1 MVSGEGTVGLASVR
15 CKERIFSSEVGP
27 FSNGKS
33 VTTIAADARP
43 QIPTCPQC
51 GSGKVWRDGQRA
63 IYSEIIQR
71 WLCKTCGF
79 RFSDPAQLE
88 AFRRMMTKLK
98 PQSGES
104 KLIKSKANKL
114 FTCQIGVSETKNL
127 GPEQLLKQI
136 PERRI
141 DSGKIV
147 DFAWKMQKEG
157 YGKETIR
164 GDCGCLRALTMRG
177 ADLADPESVKEV
189 LAREQRWSQNRR
201 RNVINSYTLLLK
213 FEGKSW
219 IKPKCLVTVKFPFI
233 PSEKEIDD
241 LIAASG
247 KKNAA
252 FLQAL
257 KETAMRSGEAKRLK
271 WLDIDSER
279 CIITLNEPEKN
290 SNPRMFKV
298 SSTLIEMLNALPKR
312 SEYVFTGSMKSMKT
326 TFQKTRTR
334 LSLTLQN
341 PRLTKI
347 HFHTLRHWKATMT
360 YHQCKDPYYVQHLL
374 GHKSLK
380 STEIYIN
387 IEHSL
392 FDAGANDQFTVRIA
406 EKPEEIKELLE
417 AGFEYVCAKDT
428 LIFLRRRK

>member
-1 MVSGEGTVGLASVR
+1 MAELTNTNFA
-15 CKERIFSSEVGP
+15 
-27 FSNGKS
+27 
-33 VTTIAADARP
+33 P
-43 QIPTCPQC
+43 QIVISTKAGSKLCKLPSEEDTGTSSQIPNCPKC
-51 GSGKVWRDGQRA
+51 GSLKVWRDGQRA
-63 IYSEIIQR
+63 ICSETIQR

-79 RFSDPAQLE
+79 RFSDPGQLE
-88 AFRRMMTKLK
+88 SFRHMMAKLH
-98 PQSGES
+98 PQIGET
-104 KLIKSKANKL
+104 KLIKSQADKL
-114 FTCQIGVSETKNL
+114 LSCQICVSETKNL

-141 DSGKIV
+141 DISGRIV
-147 DFAWKMQKEG
+147 EFAWKMQKEG
-157 YGKETIR
+157 YDKETIR
-164 GDCGCLRALTMRG
+164 GDCGCLRALTARG
-177 ADLADPESVKEV
+177 ADLANPESVKEV
-189 LAREQRWSQNRR
+189 LAREQKWSQNRR

-219 IKPKCLVTVKFPFI
+219 NKPKCLVTAKFPFI

-252 FLQAL
+252 FLQTL
-257 KETAMRSGEAKRLK
+257 KETAMRSGEAKRQK

-298 SSTLIEMLNALPKR
+298 SSTLIEMLNALPKK
-312 SEYVFTGSMKSMKT
+312 SEYVFTGSLKSMKT
-326 TFQKTRTR
+326 TFAKTRRR
-334 LSLTLQN
+334 LSTTLQN

-360 YHQCKDPYYVQHLL
+360 YHQTKDPYYVQHLL

-392 FDAGANDQFTVRIA
+392 FEAGTNDLFTVRIA
-406 EKPEEIKELLE
+406 QKPEEIKDLLE
-417 AGFEYVCAKDT
+417 AGFEYVCQKDT
-428 LIFLRRRK
+428 LIFLRKRK